1 VTLRQPV
8 VVVLGHV
15 DSGKTSLLDKI
26 RGTGVQAREAGGITQ
41 HIGASFFPI
50 DTIKQITG
58 ILYERLT
65 KTDEQIPGLLFIDT
79 PGHEV
84 FANLRSRGGS
94 AADIA
99 IVVADVNKG
108 FEPQTIESIEILKK
122 RKVPFVVAL
131 NKVDTMSGW
140 KGKKKGDLNI
150 GKQKQNKK
158 ITTMTAE
165 TTTSTNLTFITE
177 EIKKQDSNIITLLD
191 EKIYTVV
198 GSLSRMGF
206 NSEAFWRIKEF
217 DKELAIV
224 PISAVSGVGI
234 PELMTVLVGLTQQYL
249 KKRLE
254 RREDYVRGIVLE
266 IKEEQGLGPSANM
279 ILLDGTIKQGD
290 IIMAAKRDAIILTK
304 VKALLLPKPLDEMRD
319 PRDKFRSV
327 NEVISAAGLKIISP
341 DLEGILAGS
350 PLYVLK
356 NKEDETKIRHLIE
369 SEVKSTFIN
378 NTNSLGVILKCD
390 TIGSLEAI
398 IDMLKKENIP
408 IQTADIGNITRRDV
422 LASSAVRDKDR
433 YLGVVLGFNVK
444 VLDDAKKESTERQ
457 VQIFNEP
464 IIYNLVRNYTDW
476 VQYQKEHADS
486 IIFNEIPP
494 ICKIQFLKGFI
505 FRRND
510 PAVFGAEIIEG
521 KLRQKIHI
529 INENGAKIGVIH
541 QIQDKGKNL
550 EEATKGM
557 QVAVSI
563 RGPTI
568 GRQINEG
575 DIFFTDLNSR
585 QAKLLIERF
594 LHKLN
599 EEEKK
604 IFDFILES
612 KRKADPAFGYI

>member
-1 VTLRQPV
+1 VNLRQPV

-26 RGTGVQAREAGGITQ
+26 RGTAVQAREAGGITQ

-50 DTIKQITG
+50 ETIKTITG
-58 ILYERLT
+58 PLYERLA

-108 FEPQTIESIEILKK
+108 FEPQTIESIDILKK

-131 NKVDTMSGW
+131 NKVDMVSGW
-140 KGKKKGDLNI
+140 KGIKKSEISRTWKGNTI
-150 GKQKQNKK
+150 
-158 ITTMTAE
+158 
-165 TTTSTNLTFITE
+165 NLGFITD
-177 EIKKQDSNIITLLD
+177 EIKKQDSNILSILD
-191 EKIYTVV
+191 EKIYGVV

-206 NSEAFWRIKEF
+206 NSEAFWRVKEF

-224 PISAVSGVGI
+224 PISAVSGIGI
-234 PELMTVLVGLTQQYL
+234 PELMAVLVGLAQQYM

-254 RREDYVRGIVLE
+254 RRYDYVRGIVLE
-266 IKEEQGLGPSANM
+266 INEELGLGPSANM

-290 IIMAAKRDAIILTK
+290 VIMVAKRDEIVVTK

-319 PRDKFRSV
+319 PRDKFRAV
-327 NEVISAAGLKIISP
+327 MEVISAAGLRIVSP
-341 DLEGILAGS
+341 DLEGVLAGS
-350 PLYVLK
+350 PLYVLR
-356 NKEDETKIRHLIE
+356 NKDEEKEIRRLIE
-369 SEVKSTFIN
+369 SEIKGTFIN
-378 NTNSLGVILKCD
+378 NTNSLGVILRCD

-408 IQTADIGNITRRDV
+408 IQSADIGHITRRDV
-422 LASSAVRDKDR
+422 LAAHAVKDKDR
-433 YLGVVLGFNVK
+433 YLGVILGFNVK
-444 VLDDAKKESTERQ
+444 VLDDAKKEAGEQ
-457 VQIFNEP
+457 EVQIFNEK

-476 VQYQKEHADS
+476 VKYQQEHADS
-486 IIFNEIPP
+486 IIFEEIPP
-494 ICKIQFLKGFI
+494 ICKLQFLKGFV

-510 PAVFGAEIIEG
+510 PAVFGAEILIG
-521 KLRQKIHI
+521 KLRQKNHV
-529 INENGAKIGVIH
+529 INENGGKVGIIH
-541 QIQDKGKNL
+541 QIQDKGKNI
-550 EEATKGM
+550 EEARKGM

-575 DIFFTDLNSR
+575 DFFYTDLNSR
-585 QAKLLIERF
+585 HAKLLIEKFGHR
-594 LHKLN
+594 LN
-599 EEEKK
+599 EEEKET
-604 IFDFILES
+604 FEFILNI
-612 KRKADPAFGYI
+612 KRKSDPAYGYI

>member
-1 VTLRQPV
+1 MNLRQPV

-50 DTIKQITG
+50 ETIKTITG
-58 ILYERLT
+58 PLYERLA
-65 KTDEQIPGLLFIDT
+65 KTEEQIPGLLFIDT

-108 FEPQTIESIEILKK
+108 FEPQTIESIDILKK

-131 NKVDTMSGW
+131 NKVDMISGW
-140 KGKKKGDLNI
+140 KGKKKSEISRNR
-150 GKQKQNKK
+150 K
-158 ITTMTAE
+158 E
-165 TTTSTNLTFITE
+165 TTINLGFITE
-177 EIKKQDSNIITLLD
+177 EIKKQDSNVLTLLD
-191 EKIYTVV
+191 EKIYSVV

-224 PISAVSGVGI
+224 PISAVSGIGI
-234 PELMTVLVGLTQQYL
+234 PELMAVLVGLAQQYM

-254 RREDYVRGIVLE
+254 RRYDYVRGIILE
-266 IKEEQGLGPSANM
+266 INEELGLGPSANM

-290 IIMAAKRDAIILTK
+290 TIMVAKRDEIIITK

-327 NEVISAAGLKIISP
+327 TEVISAAGLRIVSP
-341 DLEGILAGS
+341 DLEGVLAGS
-350 PLYVLK
+350 PLYVLR
-356 NKEDETKIRHLIE
+356 NKDEEKEIRHFIE
-369 SEVKSTFIN
+369 SEVKGTFIN
-378 NTNSLGVILKCD
+378 NTNALGVILRCD

-408 IQTADIGNITRRDV
+408 IQTADIGHITRRDV
-422 LASSAVRDKDR
+422 LAAHAVKDKDR
-433 YLGVVLGFNVK
+433 YLGVILGFNVK
-444 VLDDAKKESTERQ
+444 VLDDAKKEAAERE
-457 VQIFNEP
+457 VHIFNEKV
-464 IIYNLVRNYTDW
+464 IYNLVRNYTDW
-476 VQYQKEHADS
+476 ITYQKEHADS
-486 IIFNEIPP
+486 IMFEEIPP
-494 ICKIQFLKGFI
+494 ICKIQFLKGFV

-510 PAVFGAEIIEG
+510 PAVFGAEILIG
-521 KLRQKIHI
+521 KLRQKNQV
-529 INENGAKIGVIH
+529 INENGSKVGIIH
-541 QIQDKGKNL
+541 QIQDKGKNI
-550 EEATKGM
+550 EEARKGM

-575 DIFFTDLNSR
+575 DFFYTDLNSR
-585 QAKLLIERF
+585 QAKLLSEKFGHR
-594 LHKLN
+594 LN
-599 EEEKK
+599 EEEKE
-604 IFDFILES
+604 IFEFILNI
-612 KRKADPAFGYI
+612 KRKSDPAYGYI

>member
-1 VTLRQPV
+1 V

-50 DTIKQITG
+50 ETIKTITG
-58 ILYERLT
+58 PLYERLA

-108 FEPQTIESIEILKK
+108 FEPQTIESIDILKK

-131 NKVDTMSGW
+131 NKVDMISGW
-140 KGKKKGDLNI
+140 KGKKKSEI
-150 GKQKQNKK
+150 SRSRK
-158 ITTMTAE
+158 E
-165 TTTSTNLTFITE
+165 TTINLGFITE
-177 EIKKQDSNIITLLD
+177 EIKKQDSSVLTLLD
-191 EKIYTVV
+191 EKIYSVV

-224 PISAVSGVGI
+224 PISAVSGIGI
-234 PELMTVLVGLTQQYL
+234 PELMAVLVGLAQQYM

-254 RREDYVRGIVLE
+254 RRYDYVRGIILE
-266 IKEEQGLGPSANM
+266 INEELGLGPSANM

-290 IIMAAKRDAIILTK
+290 TIMVAKRDEIVVTK

-327 NEVISAAGLKIISP
+327 TEVISAAGLRIVSP
-341 DLEGILAGS
+341 DLEGVLAGS
-350 PLYVLK
+350 PLYVLR
-356 NKEDETKIRHLIE
+356 NKDEEKEIRHFIE
-369 SEVKSTFIN
+369 SEVKGTFIN
-378 NTNSLGVILKCD
+378 NTNALGVILRCD

-408 IQTADIGNITRRDV
+408 IQTADIGHITRRDV
-422 LASSAVRDKDR
+422 LAAHAVKDKDR
-433 YLGVVLGFNVK
+433 YLGVILGFNVK
-444 VLDDAKKESTERQ
+444 ILDEAKKEAAERE
-457 VQIFNEP
+457 VYIFNEKV
-464 IIYNLVRNYTDW
+464 IYNLVRNYTDW
-476 VQYQKEHADS
+476 IKYQKEHADS
-486 IIFNEIPP
+486 IMFEEIPP
-494 ICKIQFLKGFI
+494 ICKIQFLKGFV

-510 PAVFGAEIIEG
+510 PAVFGAEILIG
-521 KLRQKIHI
+521 KLRQKNQV
-529 INENGAKIGVIH
+529 INENGSKVGIIH
-541 QIQDKGKNL
+541 QIQDKGKNI
-550 EEATKGM
+550 EEARKGM

-575 DIFFTDLNSR
+575 DFFYTDLNSR
-585 QAKLLIERF
+585 QAKLLSEKFGHRLI
-594 LHKLN
+594 
-599 EEEKK
+599 EEEKE
-604 IFDFILES
+604 IFEFILNI
-612 KRKADPAFGYI
+612 KRKSDPAYGYI

>member
-1 VTLRQPV
+1 VNLRQPV

-50 DTIKQITG
+50 ETIKTITG
-58 ILYERLT
+58 PLYERLA

-108 FEPQTIESIEILKK
+108 FEPQTIESIDILKK

-131 NKVDTMSGW
+131 NKVDMISGW
-140 KGKKKGDLNI
+140 KGKKKSSDI
-150 GKQKQNKK
+150 GRSRK
-158 ITTMTAE
+158 E
-165 TTTSTNLTFITE
+165 TTINLGFITE
-177 EIKKQDSNIITLLD
+177 EIKKQDSNVLTLLD
-191 EKIYTVV
+191 EKIYSVV

-224 PISAVSGVGI
+224 PISAVSGIGI
-234 PELMTVLVGLTQQYL
+234 PELMAVLVGLAQQYM

-254 RREDYVRGIVLE
+254 RRYDYVRGIILE
-266 IKEEQGLGPSANM
+266 INEELGLGPSANM

-290 IIMAAKRDAIILTK
+290 TIMVAKRDEIVVTK

-327 NEVISAAGLKIISP
+327 TEVISAAGLRIVSP
-341 DLEGILAGS
+341 DLEGVLAGS
-350 PLYVLK
+350 PLYVLR
-356 NKEDETKIRHLIE
+356 NKDEEKEIRHFIE
-369 SEVKSTFIN
+369 SEVKGTFIN
-378 NTNSLGVILKCD
+378 NTNALGVILRCD

-408 IQTADIGNITRRDV
+408 IQTADIGHITRRDV
-422 LASSAVRDKDR
+422 LAAHAVKDKDR
-433 YLGVVLGFNVK
+433 YLGVILGFNVK
-444 VLDDAKKESTERQ
+444 VLDDAKKEAAERE
-457 VQIFNEP
+457 VHIFNEKV
-464 IIYNLVRNYTDW
+464 IYNLVRNYTDW
-476 VQYQKEHADS
+476 IKYQKEHADS
-486 IIFNEIPP
+486 IMFEEIPP
-494 ICKIQFLKGFI
+494 ICKIQFLKGFV

-510 PAVFGAEIIEG
+510 PAVFGAEILIG
-521 KLRQKIHI
+521 KLRQKNQV
-529 INENGAKIGVIH
+529 INENGSKVGIIH
-541 QIQDKGKNL
+541 QIQDKGKNI
-550 EEATKGM
+550 EEARKGM

-575 DIFFTDLNSR
+575 DFFYTDLNSR
-585 QAKLLIERF
+585 QAKLLSEKFGHR
-594 LHKLN
+594 LN
-599 EEEKK
+599 EEEKE
-604 IFDFILES
+604 IFEFILNI
-612 KRKADPAFGYI
+612 KRKSDPAYGYI